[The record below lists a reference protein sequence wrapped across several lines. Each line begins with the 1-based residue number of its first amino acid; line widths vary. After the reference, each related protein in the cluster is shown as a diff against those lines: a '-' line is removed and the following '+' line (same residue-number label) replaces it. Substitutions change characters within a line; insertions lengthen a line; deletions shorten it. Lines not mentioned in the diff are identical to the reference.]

1 MYTYKDITGLILENH
16 GSIQCNKKGQE
27 SAVKGDRSNDP
38 LPLLFLDFGHL
49 EC

>member
-27 SAVKGDRSNDP
+27 SAVKGIEVMILYP
-38 LPLLFLDFGHL
+38 YFF
-49 EC
+49 